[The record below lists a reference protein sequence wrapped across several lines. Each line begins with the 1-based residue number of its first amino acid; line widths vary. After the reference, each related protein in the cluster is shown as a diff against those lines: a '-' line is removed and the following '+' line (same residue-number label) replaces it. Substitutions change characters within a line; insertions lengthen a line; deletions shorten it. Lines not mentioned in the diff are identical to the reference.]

1 MAEIVL
7 GIGMSHGPSLTLAP
21 DQWDLRAE
29 FDRAFKSHP
38 YRGQTYSFD
47 QLLEM
52 RAGENLA
59 AQHRPE
65 VRAERFQRCQV
76 ALDRIGSLIRAAR
89 PDVLVVIGDDQ
100 EEWFHSDIRPPFA
113 VFHGDSVLNSAFDP
127 KEAAGLAPGIEI
139 AERARR
145 APQDQ
150 YYPVVSELG
159 RRILDEAMEQEF
171 DVTACGEIPSDAK
184 GPRTIGHAVSFVYRR
199 VLKDDPIP
207 LVPIFINAFYPPS
220 QPRPKRCYDFGRR
233 IGAAIRSW
241 GKDKRVVVLGSG
253 GMSHFVI
260 DEELDQRMLSAMQR
274 RDAASL
280 TAEPDGMF
288 RSGSSEIKNWIVAA
302 GALAETDLAMQVLDY
317 VPCYRSDAGTG
328 TANCFAVW
336 Q

>member
-7 GIGMSHGPSLTLAP
+7 GIGMSHGPSLTLTP
-21 DQWDLRAE
+21 DQWDLRAQ
-29 FDRAFKSHP
+29 FDRDFKSHP
-38 YRGQTYSFD
+38 YRGKTYSFD
-47 QLLEM
+47 QLLAM

-59 AQHRPE
+59 AQHLPE
-65 VRAERFQRCQV
+65 IRAERYARCQS
-76 ALDRIGSLIRAAR
+76 ALDRLGEIIRAAK

-127 KEAAGLAPGIEI
+127 SEAAGLAPGIEI

-145 APQDQ
+145 APSDQ
-150 YYPVVSELG
+150 YYPVNSELA
-159 RRILDEAMEQEF
+159 RRIIEQAIEHEF
-171 DVTACGEIPSDAK
+171 DVTACAEIPSDAK

-199 VLKDDPIP
+199 VLRDDPIP

-233 IGAAIRSW
+233 VGEAISGW
-241 GKDKRVVVLGSG
+241 KSNKRVAVLGSG

-260 DEELDQRMLSAMQR
+260 DEALDHRLLDAMR
-274 RDAASL
+274 TNDAETLA
-280 TAEPDGMF
+280 AEPDIMF
-288 RSGSSEIKNWIVAA
+288 RAGTSEIKNWIVAS
-302 GALAETDLAMQVLDY
+302 GALSTTRLDMQLLDY

-336 Q
+336 S